1 MGFKVRG
8 LRFGVRGDDKHV
20 DVAVEVEDEAGIYT
34 RAIEQGTQ
42 LRKALQYY
50 NEGSA

>member
-1 MGFKVRG
+1 MGFKIRG
-8 LRFGVRGDDKHV
+8 LGFGVRGEDKHI

-34 RAIEQGTQ
+34 RAMEQGTQ

-50 NEGSA
+50 TDGGA